1 MGNLF
6 SNESESQN
14 KIVLDASNN
23 SIETDASGN
32 IIKLSKINLLGVG
45 GDGGGGGFNPL
56 NAVGMLAPID
66 KFGNRVRR

>member
-6 SNESESQN
+6 SNESKPEN

-23 SIETDASGN
+23 TIESDASGN
-32 IIKLSKINLLGVG
+32 AIEVAKINLWSGS
-45 GDGGGGGFNPL
+45 GFNHL
-56 NAVGMLAPID
+56 KAVGMLAPID

>member
-32 IIKLSKINLLGVG
+32 IIKLAKINLLG
-45 GDGGGGGFNPL
+45 GGGGGFNPL

>member
-1 MGNLF
+1 MGNFF

-14 KIVLDASNN
+14 KIELDASNN

-32 IIKLSKINLLGVG
+32 IIKLAKINLL
-45 GDGGGGGFNPL
+45 GGGGFNPL

>member
-1 MGNLF
+1 MGNIF

-23 SIETDASGN
+23 SIERDASGN
-32 IIKLSKINLLGVG
+32 AIEVAKLNLW
-45 GDGGGGGFNPL
+45 GGGGFNPL

-66 KFGNRVRR
+66 KFGNRIRR